1 MKYFVKIFVVTFLA
15 LICTYSNAQSE
26 QKVAYLDM
34 KYILNNSKAGK
45 EAQDFLKDL
54 FKKSQSQ
61 FSQKQNELRESEKDL
76 LTKKTIL
83 SKEDYKKKTEEL
95 RKKVMTFQANRKAAG
110 EKITK
115 QRLEAKQALLKAL
128 NPILTSYVKENNVS
142 LVIDK
147 QNVVI
152 GSDELDITETIIK
165 KLDAKLSSLNLK

>member
-1 MKYFVKIFVVTFLA
+1 
-15 LICTYSNAQSE
+15 
-26 QKVAYLDM
+26 
-34 KYILNNSKAGK
+34 
-45 EAQDFLKDL
+45 
-54 FKKSQSQ
+54 
-61 FSQKQNELRESEKDL
+61 
-76 LTKKTIL
+76 
-83 SKEDYKKKTEEL
+83 
-95 RKKVMTFQANRKAAG
+95 MTFQANRKAAG

>member
-1 MKYFVKIFVVTFLA
+1 MLQNICNLLPDRPRDIDLMGGDFDKFQRNIIMCKRNFVV
-15 LICTYSNAQSE
+15 SE
-26 QKVAYLDM
+26 
-34 KYILNNSKAGK
+34 I
-45 EAQDFLKDL
+45 
-54 FKKSQSQ
+54 
-61 FSQKQNELRESEKDL
+61 
-76 LTKKTIL
+76 
-83 SKEDYKKKTEEL
+83 KKKTEEL
-95 RKKVMTFQANRKAAG
+95 RKKVMTFQANRKTAG

-115 QRLEAKQALLKAL
+115 QRLEAKQALLKSL

>member
-83 SKEDYKKKTEEL
+83 SKEDYKEKTEEL